1 MEKIVRYA
9 NIEFRKAEEGSRT
22 VTGMATVFNTPTDLG
37 YYIEEIDS
45 HAFDGADME
54 DVVMNFN
61 HNDDILLAGTRNG
74 SLQLELREDGLYPTG
89 TIVRTQQ
96 GNDVLELVKEGLIRK
111 MSFAFTVVDDDWSEL
126 EGKDYRRITKIGK
139 LFDVSLVTF
148 PAYPQTFVGIRGKTD
163 MDEKAKEHFRRKEQD
178 KKMEELLRGKN
189 YE

>member
-1 MEKIVRYA
+1 MEKITRFA
-9 NIEFRKAEEGSRT
+9 NIEFRSADTETRT

-54 DVVMNFN
+54 DVIMNFN

-89 TIVRTQQ
+89 RIVRTQQ
-96 GNDVLELVKEGLIRK
+96 GNDVLELVKEGLIKK
-111 MSFAFTVVDDDWSEL
+111 MSFAFTVLDDVWSEM

-148 PAYPQTFVGIRGKTD
+148 PAYPQTYVGLRSNEL
-163 MDEKAKEHFRRKEQD
+163 DEKAKEYFRRKEQD
-178 KKMEELLRGKN
+178 KKMEELLRGKDFI
-189 YE
+189 